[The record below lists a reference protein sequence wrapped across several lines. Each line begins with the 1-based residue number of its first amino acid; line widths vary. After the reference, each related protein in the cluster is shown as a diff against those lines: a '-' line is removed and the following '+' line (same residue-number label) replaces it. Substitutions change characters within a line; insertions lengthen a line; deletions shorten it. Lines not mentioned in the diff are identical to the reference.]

1 MAVMRCS
8 VAIPDRSLFEGEAT
22 YVGVPGADG
31 AFGVMPGHE
40 LMLALNKQG
49 GLLTID
55 QGENGQDRKQFLIM
69 GGATQVFDDRVTVLA
84 RYGRSVDEIDES
96 WVRNEVEETKKVI
109 ADLEAK
115 HDPQDQATLDTAEM
129 KLKWLELQLDY
140 VGGKIS

>member
-31 AFGVMPGHE
+31 DFGVMPGHE

-84 RYGRSVDEIDES
+84 RHGRAVDEIDEAA
-96 WVRNEVEETKKVI
+96 VRSEIEEVKKTI
-109 ADLEAK
+109 ADLQ
-115 HDPQDQATLDTAEM
+115 QDRDHQEQATLDPAEM
-129 KLKWLELQLDY
+129 RLKWLELQLDY
-140 VGGKIS
+140 VGGKVG